1 MDQIKIGRF
10 ISSRRKEK
18 NITQSELAEKLNITD
33 RAISKWENGVCLP
46 DANNMPELC
55 KILDISINDLF
66 SGEVVDMKENEKELP
81 IFIKLLAYLW
91 IPLLVLNV
99 KVSETS
105 VLSIDFR
112 FLTGIF
118 LVFLLPMV
126 LFHEKKVYSIND
138 ACYVTTGV
146 LFIGLSM
153 SFFITYYNMN
163 PSLLLYL
170 LCITVFTDTFA
181 LFTGQLIG
189 KNKLLEVISP
199 KKTWEGF
206 VGGTILGTFIA
217 VMFYKTV
224 INPEVILSNL
234 ILITLFLSII
244 GQLGDLFFSA
254 IKRHYNKK
262 DFSKWAYIC
271 RYLLQFYLESK
282 ETGIYSLV

>member
-1 MDQIKIGRF
+1 MKVRI
-10 ISSRRKEK
+10 ISAIILFLIVLPIYLSGGIIYSVGVFLLGMLGLKEY
-18 NITQSELAEKLNITD
+18 L
-33 RAISKWENGVCLP
+33 
-46 DANNMPELC
+46 
-55 KILDISINDLF
+55 
-66 SGEVVDMKENEKELP
+66 DMKENEKELP
-81 IFIKLLAYLW
+81 ILIKLLAYLW

-262 DFSKWAYIC
+262 DFSNIMPGHG
-271 RYLLQFYLESK
+271 
-282 ETGIYSLV
+282 GILDRLDSIIFVMLAFSLFINIL